1 MEELSM
7 NDKPTAMFQ
16 NACSY
21 SKAAGV
27 LNKLALGKQS
37 SQNTRDLALPSSVNA
52 ALALELFLKTLY
64 FLERGED
71 FKING
76 RHSHDFHALYC
87 DLEAGRRQKMEEYFA
102 ERLSK
107 RSMTDVEQMEQITSK
122 SIPRDLAANLKYW
135 KNVFVNWRYI
145 HEPSGM
151 YLPAFFFPEIEDS
164 VADSIL
170 ALKSEFIPLYRS
182 RLA

>member
-1 MEELSM
+1 M

-27 LNKLALGKQS
+27 LNELALGRQS
-37 SQNTRDLALPSSVNA
+37 SQRTRDLAVPSAVNA

-71 FKING
+71 FKIKG

-87 DLEAGRRQKMEEYFA
+87 ELEVQRRQKMEEFFA
-102 ERLSK
+102 QRLSK
-107 RSMTDVEQMEQITSK
+107 RSMSDVGQMERVS
-122 SIPRDLAANLKYW
+122 SMPVPRDLVANLKTW
-135 KNVFVNWRYI
+135 KDVFVDCRYI
-145 HEPSGM
+145 HEPPGKAISM
-151 YLPAFFFPEIEDS
+151 FFFPEIEDS
-164 VADSIL
+164 ISGAIL
-170 ALKSEFIPLYRS
+170 ALRPEFAPLYLS